1 MACNCK
7 KKMELEEKYGTLV
20 GENILE
26 KISRLS
32 FKVLF
37 AIIAMCL
44 VVVVVPITL
53 VVAFYKMIFG
63 NGKIILPNFMG
74 KYLVNT
80 NG

>member
-26 KISRLS
+26 KISRFS

-37 AIIAMCL
+37 AIIATCL
-44 VVVVVPITL
+44 AVVVVPTIL
-53 VVAFYKMIFG
+53 AVAFYKMTFG